1 MRSSTSCIGLHATQE
16 VLYAIQ
22 KASVNAICTGV
33 TPNLRMISP
42 PYRIPYRIPCFMHAQ
57 SDTAPSHHLHCE
69 LMRSCRQAM
78 HTFLMN
84 YAQTDSRRS
93 LERLMHAL
101 ATPVAPVSLTRRR
114 SRHTEARFRL
124 LAKTAPFSSCP
135 LAPISPHFTPKPDA
149 RPGPSGSDVHIG
161 PGGHVPAVLTQ
172 GRCRSPES
180 SSSWPEIHCCRLCL
194 HERRIL
200 HE

>member
-1 MRSSTSCIGLHATQE
+1 
-16 VLYAIQ
+16 
-22 KASVNAICTGV
+22 
-33 TPNLRMISP
+33 
-42 PYRIPYRIPCFMHAQ
+42 
-57 SDTAPSHHLHCE
+57 
-69 LMRSCRQAM
+69 MRSCRLAM

-84 YAQTDSRRS
+84 YAETDSRCS
-93 LERLMHAL
+93 LGRLMHAL

-172 GRCRSPES
+172 GRCRSPAAGRRFIAAVSACMSDEYYTNS
-180 SSSWPEIHCCRLCL
+180 SSSRCHRG
-194 HERRIL
+194 
-200 HE
+200 